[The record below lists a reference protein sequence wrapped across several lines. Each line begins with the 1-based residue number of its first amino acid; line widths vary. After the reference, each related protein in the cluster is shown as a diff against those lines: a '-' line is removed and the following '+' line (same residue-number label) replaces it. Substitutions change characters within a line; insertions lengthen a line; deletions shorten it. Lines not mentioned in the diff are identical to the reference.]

1 MLEINYQPG
10 LHGQR
15 VHREGS
21 IRTAK
26 KESSLIMGENEEIA
40 IEFLAEVRALK
51 TMADL
56 TVNLTFNVPEQYKV
70 AALQKFGKWQGQMVH
85 IIAVLED

>member
-1 MLEINYQPG
+1 
-10 LHGQR
+10 
-15 VHREGS
+15 
-21 IRTAK
+21 
-26 KESSLIMGENEEIA
+26 MGEDEEIA

-85 IIAVLED
+85 IIAVLEN